1 LIELKMHDIS
11 YENKLWHAV
20 YLNHELFI
28 KYKELLKER
37 LNDINTTGYEFC
49 TGMD

>member
-1 LIELKMHDIS
+1 MIELKTHDIS
-11 YENKLWHAV
+11 YENELLHTLFFV
-20 YLNHELFI
+20 HESFI